1 MMKQEKLQ
9 IRDDFP
15 MLEQKMH
22 GHPLIYFDNAATTL
36 KPRKMI
42 EALTHFYA
50 NDYGTVHRSVY
61 QLSERSTHLYYQSR
75 QEVQKFIGARSS
87 KEIIFTSGT
96 TDSINKIAYSFSEA
110 FLQKGDEILI
120 TELEHHSN
128 LVPWQMVAEKYS
140 ATLKLIPVLESG
152 DIDLDA
158 FKELLNERTK
168 IVAFAHVSNVT
179 GAVHPAKQ
187 IIELI
192 RARSNAKVM
201 LDGAQAIAHMP
212 INVQDLDVDFYVF
225 SAHKI
230 YGPTGVGVWYG
241 KEELLEKMPPLFGG
255 GDMIEKVTLKKTT
268 YNQLPF
274 KFEAGTPNIAGVIAL
289 KAAIEYVKEIGF
301 DKIEEIELLLIERL
315 ISKLQKI
322 PYLHFVGHPKNRS
335 SLVGFNIDKIHPLDL
350 ATLLNF
356 KGVAVRS
363 GHLCA
368 QPALEHFG
376 ISSMLRASLSFYNTI
391 EEVDQFI
398 DYLLQSI
405 DKLKS

>member
-1 MMKQEKLQ
+1 MLEQEMLQ
-9 IRDDFP
+9 IRNDFP

-36 KPRKMI
+36 KPKKMI
-42 EALTHFYA
+42 EALAHFYA
-50 NDYGTVHRSVY
+50 NDYATVHRSIY
-61 QLSERSTHLYYQSR
+61 QISEKSTHLYYQSR
-75 QEVQKFIGARSS
+75 QELQKFIGALSP

-110 FLQKGDEILI
+110 FLQKEDEILI

-128 LVPWQMVAEKYS
+128 FVPWQMVAKKYS
-140 ATLKLIPVLESG
+140 ATLKFIPVLESG
-152 DIDLDA
+152 DIDLEA
-158 FKELLNERTK
+158 FKKLLNDRTK

-187 IIELI
+187 IIELV
-192 RARSNAKVM
+192 RKHSKAKVM

-212 INVQDLDVDFYVF
+212 INVQDLDADFYVF

-230 YGPTGVGVWYG
+230 YGPTGVGIWYG
-241 KEELLEKMPPLFGG
+241 KEELLERMSPLFGG

-289 KAAIEYVKEIGF
+289 KAAIKYVNEIGF
-301 DKIEEIELLLIERL
+301 DKIEKMERILIEKL
-315 ISKLQKI
+315 ISKLQI
-322 PYLHFVGHPKNRS
+322 VPHLHFVGQPKQRS
-335 SLVGFNIDKIHPLDL
+335 SLVSFNIDNTHPLDL

-376 ISSMLRASLSFYNTI
+376 ISSMLRVSLSFYNTLD
-391 EEVDQFI
+391 EVDAFI

-405 DKLKS
+405 SKLDS